1 MNFGELK
8 LFIRD
13 ILKKA
18 QCPHC
23 SGSMGIGKV
32 EILDVKD
39 TSFVFRTTCKSCG
52 AEPIIQG
59 NIKSKK
65 SVDFRNNQRNP
76 GKSVISKQAIQ
87 GIASR
92 LANFSGKNV
101 KDLF

>member
-1 MNFGELK
+1 MNFAELK

-23 SGSMGIGKV
+23 SESMGIGKV

-39 TSFVFRTTCKSCG
+39 TSFAFRTTCKNCS

-65 SVDFRNNQRNP
+65 SVDFRNNQRTAVP
-76 GKSVISKQAIQ
+76 SAISKKAVE
-87 GIASR
+87 GISKR
-92 LANFSGKNV
+92 LSNFSGKNI